1 MSCPLEIAWRTSL
14 GVMTPGIKIKSFL
27 CAYSE
32 SSWLNPGDIPNLAP
46 ILFAKSISDL
56 VFMVPIPRLISGK
69 FWNSSAIS
77 YTAESLKVNS
87 KIGILLSRSNLEI
100 FLTSS
105 FDLRVANGISL
116 YFLNTLLIEAEWWKK
131 DKV

>member
-1 MSCPLEIAWRTSL
+1 
-14 GVMTPGIKIKSFL
+14 
-27 CAYSE
+27 
-32 SSWLNPGDIPNLAP
+32 
-46 ILFAKSISDL
+46 
-56 VFMVPIPRLISGK
+56 MVPIPRLISGK
-69 FWNSSAIS
+69 FRNSSAMS

-116 YFLNTLLIEAEWWKK
+116 YFLNISFISIKY
-131 DKV
+131 